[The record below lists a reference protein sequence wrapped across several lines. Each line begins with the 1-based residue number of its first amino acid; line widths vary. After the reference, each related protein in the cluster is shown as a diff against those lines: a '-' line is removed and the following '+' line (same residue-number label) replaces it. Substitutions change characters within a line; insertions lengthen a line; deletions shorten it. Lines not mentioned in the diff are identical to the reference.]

1 VETSVDIRSIERE
14 SMDHLVDAA
23 RDSLDRIAAER
34 GVETSIERGFDLDP
48 TPMAERC
55 RTALHDGAEAAGL
68 GAVDLHSGA
77 AHDSMHVANVTDA
90 GMLFAPSRDGVSHS
104 PREWT
109 DWTDC
114 AAATRVLAA
123 GLAGLAAE

>member
-1 VETSVDIRSIERE
+1 VETSVDVRSVERG

-34 GVETSIERGFDLDP
+34 GVETDLERGFDLHP

-55 RTALHDGAEAAGL
+55 RAALHDGADAAGL
-68 GAVDLHSGA
+68 GTVDLHSGA
-77 AHDSMHVANVTDA
+77 AHDSMHVASVTDA

-109 DWTDC
+109 DWEDC

-123 GLAGLAAE
+123 GLAGLAAA